1 MPRKKFT
8 DTQIALVVKELEGG
22 ARASDL
28 ARKLGVSEQSIYQW
42 KKRFSGLQAPEIRR
56 LRLLEDEN
64 SKLKKVV
71 ADLTLD
77 KIMLQDILSKK
88 D

>member
-8 DTQIALVVKELEGG
+8 DAQISLVVKELEGG
-22 ARASDL
+22 AKAVDL
-28 ARKLGVSEQSIYQW
+28 SRKLGVSEQTIYQW
-42 KKRFSGLQAPEIRR
+42 KKRFSGMQAPEIRK
-56 LRLLEDEN
+56 LRQLEDEN
-64 SKLKKVV
+64 GKLKKLV